1 MALHGITVCLDL
13 THPSSEINKSP
24 KPGIERE
31 LVWFA
36 IDRRPLRTRLASLAF
51 HTMILDCCCCCCCLS
66 LVEGLSSSRV
76 SPTDS
81 LTLQS
86 SMHFYMHVTPLHRGF
101 EPTMPF
107 HTAYPHVLLCGLAW
121 HLGAVVRLSRD
132 NLSYFSVHCT
142 PFYIADFQS
151 ARCYK
156 GQPFRPA
163 QLPHGEPA

>member
-1 MALHGITVCLDL
+1 M
-13 THPSSEINKSP
+13 
-24 KPGIERE
+24 
-31 LVWFA
+31 
-36 IDRRPLRTRLASLAF
+36 LRF
-51 HTMILDCCCCCCCLS
+51 WWYVDQGCCCCCCCCLS

-163 QLPHGEPA
+163 QLPHGEPAWHKLVVIHAFNMHNSISLFVQQMALICVSELIST

>member
-1 MALHGITVCLDL
+1 MVTKPPKNFSNQHEMLLQVTIIRWLQLWVILGVKNWNRILLTVV
-13 THPSSEINKSP
+13 PY
-24 KPGIERE
+24 
-31 LVWFA
+31 
-36 IDRRPLRTRLASLAF
+36 
-51 HTMILDCCCCCCCLS
+51 CCCCLT

-156 GQPFRPA
+156 GQPFLPA

>member
-1 MALHGITVCLDL
+1 MV
-13 THPSSEINKSP
+13 THSE
-24 KPGIERE
+24 
-31 LVWFA
+31 
-36 IDRRPLRTRLASLAF
+36 
-51 HTMILDCCCCCCCLS
+51 LS
-66 LVEGLSSSRV
+66 LFVVVVVCRWWRGYPVAV
-76 SPTDS
+76 SARLILWHCSPPC
-81 LTLQS
+81 
-86 SMHFYMHVTPLHRGF
+86 MHFYMHVTPLHRGF

-163 QLPHGEPA
+163 QLPHGEPAWHKLVVIHAFNMHNSISLFVQQMALICVSELIST

>member
-1 MALHGITVCLDL
+1 MFQCTRRVHKYLKRVGRPSAYRLRWPLHVKV
-13 THPSSEINKSP
+13 S
-24 KPGIERE
+24 
-31 LVWFA
+31 
-36 IDRRPLRTRLASLAF
+36 
-51 HTMILDCCCCCCCLS
+51 CCCCCCCLS

-151 ARCYK
+151 AR
-156 GQPFRPA
+156 
-163 QLPHGEPA
+163 

>member
-1 MALHGITVCLDL
+1 MVSLSRTDVAA
-13 THPSSEINKSP
+13 PSFCHFFWYTTPRLCACIFS
-24 KPGIERE
+24 IESYARSTT
-31 LVWFA
+31 F
-36 IDRRPLRTRLASLAF
+36 
-51 HTMILDCCCCCCCLS
+51 CCCCCCLS